1 MSLRPGLGATY
12 RVQLRPDFG
21 FADCAAIIPYLG
33 RLGIETLYLSP
44 VAEAVPGSLHGYDGT
59 DPTHLRAELG
69 GEPGYDALVAACE
82 RHGLGICV
90 DHVPNHLS
98 TWPGGR
104 WWREVLAGGPG
115 SAAAR
120 IFDIDWDAGAG
131 RVDLPLLDGPLTD
144 AIADGTV
151 RPGSRDGTPV
161 VLVRD
166 VDLPL
171 APGSEGSWPPGGERG
186 WAPDALAAVLDA
198 QHYRLTDW
206 HDRRQRNYRRF
217 FDIDGLIGVRVE
229 DPEVFAVCHELVIG
243 LARSGRLSAVRV
255 DHVDGLLRPTEYLE
269 RLAAETA
276 VPIVVEK
283 ILTGDERL
291 RSDWP
296 VAGTTGYETI
306 DDLGGV
312 LVDPHGYD
320 RLARAGRREGD
331 PPVGPL
337 TVQMRRLVAQ
347 ESFPAE
353 IERAASRL
361 GVDTTRLRDVLTC
374 LPRYR
379 TYLDAGEQAPGR
391 HERPATALWHELDE
405 TAVWRSL
412 RPRGVEPTDG
422 EGSDAAVDAAVDAEV
437 DAVVDAVIDAVI
449 EPAHRDVALRVQQLT
464 AALMAKGVEDTAW
477 YRLAGPLAFCEVGGD
492 PARSRHDALE
502 RWHDRAT
509 ERVARHA
516 CGLVPGTT
524 HDTKH
529 AQDVRSRLYALS
541 EMAVPFEEGLT
552 ALRAAIDLGGAGGEL
567 ACETRVAA
575 QLALG
580 VVPPLD
586 EEPPQEAG
594 GGAGWSG
601 QDVSARLGAA
611 LVKGAREAKR
621 RSSWVAPDEGYE
633 AQLRMLAETLLAD
646 RASLLRRSFGP
657 VLVEAI
663 RLGALDSL
671 SSVVLRHALP
681 GVPDC
686 YQGDEVWNLSL
697 VDPDNRRPVD
707 FERMARALELLDRNG
722 AEPAELRRSW
732 RDGRI
737 KLHVTASCLRA
748 RHGPGAAA
756 FSPDAAYLRLAAS
769 GPASGSV
776 LAFARRAVS
785 AAGIASWA
793 VAVVT
798 RLGARLDA
806 LGDDLPAGAS
816 YEGTVIRLPEGVPR
830 FLSDAIAGRRVA
842 VHDDAVDVAEV
853 LAILPVALLVA
864 GPGDPQ

>member
-21 FADCAAIIPYLG
+21 FADCAAIVPYLG
-33 RLGIETLYLSP
+33 CLGVETLYLSP
-44 VAEAVPGSLHGYDGT
+44 IAEAVPGSPHGYDGT

-69 GEPGYDALVAACE
+69 GERGYDALVAACGH
-82 RHGLGICV
+82 HGLGICV

-98 TWPGGR
+98 TWPGGH
-104 WWREVLAGGPG
+104 WWRQVLAQGPG
-115 SAAAR
+115 SAAAAL
-120 IFDIDWDAGAG
+120 FDVDWDAGAG
-131 RVDLPLLDGPLTD
+131 KVNLPLLDGPLTD
-144 AIADGTV
+144 AIAEGTV
-151 RPGSRDGTPV
+151 RLGSRDGAPV
-161 VLVRD
+161 VVLRD

-171 APGSEGSWPPGGERG
+171 APGSEGG
-186 WAPDALAAVLDA
+186 WAPGDEGSRAPDAIAAVLDA
-198 QHYRLTDW
+198 QHYRLIDW
-206 HDRRQRNYRRF
+206 HDRHQRNYRRF

-229 DPEVFAVCHELVIG
+229 DPEVFALSHELVIE

-312 LVDPHGYD
+312 LVDPHGLE
-320 RLARAGRREGD
+320 RLVRAGRREGD
-331 PPVGPL
+331 PPVEPL

-347 ESFPAE
+347 ESFPEE

-361 GVDTTRLRDVLTC
+361 GVDATRLRDLLTS

-379 TYLDAGEQAPGR
+379 TYLDAGEQVPGR
-391 HERPATALWHELDE
+391 DRRAAEALWNELDE

-412 RPRGVEPTDG
+412 RSRDVGSADG
-422 EGSDAAVDAAVDAEV
+422 EGSDAGL
-437 DAVVDAVIDAVI
+437 DAVVDAVL
-449 EPAHRDVALRVQQLT
+449 EPAHRDVALHVQQLT
-464 AALMAKGVEDTAW
+464 GAIMAKGVEDTAW

-492 PARSRHDALE
+492 PGRSRNDALE

-509 ERVARHA
+509 ERVGRHVR
-516 CGLVPGTT
+516 GLVPGTT

-529 AQDVRSRLYALS
+529 AQDVRARLYALC
-541 EMAVPFEEGLT
+541 EMAVPFEEGLA
-552 ALRAAIDLGGAGGEL
+552 ALRTAIGLGEGGEEL
-567 ACETRVAA
+567 AFETRVAA

-586 EEPPQEAG
+586 EQLAG
-594 GGAGWSG
+594 AETTGDAGWTAD
-601 QDVSARLGAA
+601 DVSARLGDA

-621 RSSWVAPDEGYE
+621 RSSWVAPDKGYE
-633 AQLRMLAETLLAD
+633 ARLRMLAETLLAD
-646 RASLLRRSFGP
+646 RAALLRQSFGP
-657 VLVEAI
+657 VLVEAV

-671 SSVVLRHALP
+671 SSIVLRHALP

-686 YQGDEVWNLSL
+686 YQGDEAWNLSL
-697 VDPDNRRPVD
+697 VDPDNRRPVH
-707 FERMARALELLDRNG
+707 FERMARALELLDRDG
-722 AEPAELRRSW
+722 ADPAELRRSW

-748 RHGPGAAA
+748 RRGPGSAAL
-756 FSPDAAYLRLAAS
+756 SPDADYLRLAAS
-769 GPASGSV
+769 GPAAGSV

-785 AAGIASWA
+785 AAGAASWA

-806 LGDDLPAGAS
+806 VGDDLPAGAS

-830 FLSDAIAGRRVA
+830 FLSDAIGGRRVA
-842 VHDDAVDVAEV
+842 VDVDAVDVAEV
-853 LAILPVALLVA
+853 LAVLPVALLVA
-864 GPGDPQ
+864 GPGHSR